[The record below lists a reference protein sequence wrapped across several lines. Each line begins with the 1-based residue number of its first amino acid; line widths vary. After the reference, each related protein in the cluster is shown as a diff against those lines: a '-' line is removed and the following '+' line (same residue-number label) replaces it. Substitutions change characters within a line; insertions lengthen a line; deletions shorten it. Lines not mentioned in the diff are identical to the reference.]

1 MNFHGHQLATTIK
14 AIFSNLNR
22 AAFTIAFPQSKND
35 KDNLKWKTLT
45 GYKINVLY
53 LAAHS
58 GTRQNAPQGDLCRA
72 EDETSS
78 LPGLWRAARTSLGK
92 WKEDSAFACAPLQ
105 REASPLLSLLIICYT
120 NNSHV
125 NTPLPSVPNYPF
137 VSVSVGLCDLF
148 PFLVAIG
155 ENLSLS
161 TKRCLWVWASAE
173 CEILMWMVKF
183 GPSLTLERQIK

>member
-1 MNFHGHQLATTIK
+1 MCSTWQH
-14 AIFSNLNR
+14 
-22 AAFTIAFPQSKND
+22 
-35 KDNLKWKTLT
+35 
-45 GYKINVLY
+45 
-53 LAAHS
+53 
-58 GTRQNAPQGDLCRA
+58 TRGQDRMRPREIYAGA
-72 EDETSS
+72 EDEASS
-78 LPGLWRAARTSLGK
+78 LPGLWRAAHTSLGK
-92 WKEDSAFACAPLQ
+92 WEEDSAFACAPLQ

-173 CEILMWMVKF
+173 CEILMWTVKF